1 MTEVVYL
8 YNFGCAYVQHEV
20 YMSSSFFT
28 NVARYKKLSGNDL
41 RTILLLS
48 ESELRAKDIVQLMQ
62 WDKGNVSTILKKLA
76 NYGIVQK
83 KKKDAGVYYRINKN
97 WVMPEVAGQYAL
109 QFKEN

>member
-1 MTEVVYL
+1 MVIALNKHYK
-8 YNFGCAYVQHEV
+8 YDRGCIFVQLRLCIRTTVQHEV

-62 WDKGNVSTILKKLA
+62 WDKGNVSTILKS
-76 NYGIVQK
+76 
-83 KKKDAGVYYRINKN
+83 
-97 WVMPEVAGQYAL
+97 
-109 QFKEN
+109 